1 MGNYGERCLEI
12 INEIFCSRGNEK
24 KNINI
29 LKGLVKNKELKSLN
43 SVVQCLFH
51 IEPFVKDFKSKFNEI
66 NRREINNYFKN
77 KEECLTYSLKN
88 LLDELL
94 PEKLENREEHEI
106 TTIEKSANT
115 AFLSKVI
122 KKINDKFDENHEELI
137 SHILSRLHI
146 ELNEKENINQNA
158 LRKRSGDNKIVAY
171 KNFYDNFE
179 KWNKSIIS
187 DYFYGIYYL
196 KYTCNN
202 CGNNLYEFNNYILRS
217 FTLSQ
222 VYNYK
227 CQTIENGTKNL
238 SEIKIKDCLSYDE
251 RIDKKQSKCKKCN
264 SSTINEQK
272 IIYKSPDILIFI
284 INRYDNQ
291 SEFKF
296 LVEEYI
302 NIRCFVEKKENIE
315 YELIGII
322 YIKYNL
328 DETRFKAYC
337 KNYNNNQWI
346 GYEDENIEP
355 KVDLQN
361 IIETGFIPYIL
372 FYQSKKK

>member
-1 MGNYGERCLEI
+1 M
-12 INEIFCSRGNEK
+12 
-24 KNINI
+24 
-29 LKGLVKNKELKSLN
+29 
-43 SVVQCLFH
+43 
-51 IEPFVKDFKSKFNEI
+51 
-66 NRREINNYFKN
+66 
-77 KEECLTYSLKN
+77 
-88 LLDELL
+88 
-94 PEKLENREEHEI
+94 
-106 TTIEKSANT
+106 
-115 AFLSKVI
+115 
-122 KKINDKFDENHEELI
+122 
-137 SHILSRLHI
+137 
-146 ELNEKENINQNA
+146 
-158 LRKRSGDNKIVAY
+158 
-171 KNFYDNFE
+171 
-179 KWNKSIIS
+179 
-187 DYFYGIYYL
+187 
-196 KYTCNN
+196 
-202 CGNNLYEFNNYILRS
+202 
-217 FTLSQ
+217 SQ

-238 SEIKIKDCLSYDE
+238 SEINIKDCLSYDE

-284 INRYDNQ
+284 INRNDNQ
-291 SEFKF
+291 FEFKF
-296 LVEEYI
+296 LIEEYI

-337 KNYNNNQWI
+337 KNYNNNHWI

-355 KVDLQN
+355 KVDPQN

>member
-29 LKGLVKNKELKSLN
+29 LKGLEKNKELKSLN

-122 KKINDKFDENHEELI
+122 KKINDKFNENHEELI
-137 SHILSRLHI
+137 SLILSRLHT
-146 ELNEKENINQNA
+146 ELNEKENKYQIVRRA
-158 LRKRSGDNKIVAY
+158 DNKIVAY
-171 KNFYDNFE
+171 ENFYDNFE
-179 KWNKSIIS
+179 KGNKSIIS

-202 CGNNLYEFNNYILRS
+202 CGNNLYEFNNY
-217 FTLSQ
+217 
-222 VYNYK
+222 
-227 CQTIENGTKNL
+227 TIENGTKNL

-251 RIDKKQSKCKKCN
+251 RINKNQSQCKKCY
-264 SSTINEQK
+264 SSTINKQK

-284 INRYDNQ
+284 INRNDNQ
-291 SEFKF
+291 SEFNF

-355 KVDLQN
+355 EVDLRN
-361 IIETGFIPYIL
+361 IIEAGFIPYIL